1 MQNFVLKIQYININI
16 TALRLLQMNMSEYGF
31 CYIVSEYQKIN
42 GWCET
47 MVGNHNKTITSLKYY
62 IGQLCGLSESGTN
75 KLFKRLVQ
83 SGFVEKG
90 DNKFRLTPKYFVLQH
105 SSSESPEAQEM
116 AKKVDR
122 VLKKGFSEWN
132 ISKKEEFTTFVN
144 SLKFNDVNIDY
155 YFTTIS
161 QHYTQENTAP
171 MSEEGYKRKIRQ
183 WLWGDYSA
191 GKLRTMKPTQ
201 AKSKNESINVEDTFK
216 EFLRYRD
223 LVFNPIEHTKL
234 EVFKENAKS
243 FIYFGDKV
251 IKVNGFDEK
260 SKTIYY
266 KEKEYH
272 QRMLETPGA
281 VKEVFLKRMACYQQP
296 QPQQPQPQQQ
306 QVNINNVFGEL
317 AKKMSG

>member
-31 CYIVSEYQKIN
+31 CYIASEYQKIN
-42 GWCET
+42 GWCEAG
-47 MVGNHNKTITSLKYY
+47 VGNHNKTVTSLKYY

-75 KLFKRLVQ
+75 KLFKRLLK

-132 ISKKEEFTTFVN
+132 IAKKDEFTTFVN

-191 GKLRTMKPTQ
+191 GKLRITQQ
-201 AKSKNESINVEDTFK
+201 AKGKNIENINIENTFK
-216 EFLRYRD
+216 EFLRYRT
-223 LVFNPIEHTKL
+223 LIIKPNEHTTL
-234 EVFKENAKS
+234 QVFKENVDT
-243 FIYFGDKV
+243 FMQFGDKL
-251 IKVNGFDEK
+251 KYANAFD
-260 SKTIYY
+260 
-266 KEKEYH
+266 KEGADTYHKEREFYN
-272 QRMLETPGA
+272 RMKETPGA
-281 VKEVFLKRMACYQQP
+281 TKQVFTKRMACYQQP
-296 QPQQPQPQQQ
+296 QQEKNPTMTATL
-306 QVNINNVFGEL
+306 NNAFGEL
-317 AKKMSG
+317 AKKMRDG